1 MAIFSISLSQVV
13 FNITPLSLEQWITV
27 MKFSLPV
34 ILIDELLKMV
44 ARNYAD
50 GRSSSPTTPH
60 QQPPVSSLRVWK
72 EAAAILVAFVAYFYA
87 WYLSEIHII
96 EQILAARGAA
106 APAAAPAA
114 AAAH

>member
-1 MAIFSISLSQVV
+1 V

-50 GRSSSPTTPH
+50 GRSSPSSPTTH
-60 QQPPVSSLRVWK
+60 SSLRVWK
-72 EAAAILVAFVAYFYA
+72 EAVAILVAFVAYFYA

-106 APAAAPAA
+106 APAAA
-114 AAAH
+114 AAH